1 MKLQGT
7 MSVRNNELY
16 IGGVNCKELREKYQT
31 PLYVF
36 DEELVRNN
44 CREYVKYF
52 KVNEKNNRV
61 AYAGKA
67 FLPMYMCQL
76 INEEGLYLDVVSGGE
91 LYTAYKSEF
100 PMEKILFHGNNK
112 TVEEVK
118 MGVELGVGR
127 FVVDNYYELNLL
139 EKICEEKNKKQQ
151 IYFRITP
158 GIEAHTHDYIKTG
171 QIDSKFGFTLSN
183 GDLHSA
189 LENLKN
195 YKNIELVGIHAHIG
209 SQIFDVQPYLDEVKI
224 MMNLVKEIRATY
236 GINIKE
242 VDLGGGVGVYYT
254 EKDKPRT
261 IQEFCESIISTAE
274 QVCEE
279 IDMEVPTL
287 IIEPGRSIVANGGST
302 IYTVG
307 SIKDIKDVRTY
318 VSVDGGMT
326 DNIRPSLY
334 QAGYECAIANKME
347 EGSQKQV
354 TIAGKCCESG
364 DILITDADVMDIETG
379 DILIMSSTGAY
390 GYSMA
395 SNYNKIMKPAVVSV
409 INGES
414 KLICK
419 RETYEDLLRLEIL
432 NK

>member
-7 MSVRNNELY
+7 MSVKGNELY
-16 IGGVNCKELREKYQT
+16 IGGVGCKELRDKYKT

-44 CREYVKYF
+44 CKEYIKHF
-52 KVNEKNNRV
+52 KVNENKNRV

-67 FLPMYMCQL
+67 FLPIYMCKL
-76 INEEGLYLDVVSGGE
+76 IAEEGLYLDVVSGGE
-91 LYTAYKSEF
+91 LFTVYKSGF
-100 PMEKILFHGNNK
+100 PMEKVLFHGNNK
-112 TVEEVK
+112 TIDEIE
-118 MGVELGVGR
+118 MGVSLGVGR
-127 FVVDNYYELNLL
+127 FVVDNYYELELL
-139 EKICEEKNKKQQ
+139 QSICEQKNKIQS

-171 QIDSKFGFTLSN
+171 QIDSKFGFALSN
-183 GDLHSA
+183 GDLQDA
-189 LENLKN
+189 LENIKK
-195 YKNIELVGIHAHIG
+195 YENINLVGLHAHIG
-209 SQIFDVQPYLDEVKI
+209 SQIFDVAPYLDEVEI
-224 MMNLVKEIRATY
+224 MMNLVKEIKQQHD
-236 GINIKE
+236 INIEE

-254 EKDKPRT
+254 ESDEPKT
-261 IQEFCESIISTAE
+261 IKEFCSEIIKKVDD
-274 QVCEE
+274 VCKD
-279 IDMEVPTL
+279 INISVPIL

-334 QAGYECAIANKME
+334 QAGYECSIANKM
-347 EGSQKQV
+347 GIDKNNKV

-364 DILITDADVMDIETG
+364 DILITDVDVMDIESG

-390 GYSMA
+390 GYSMS
-395 SNYNKIMKPAVVSV
+395 SNYNKIIKPAVVSV
-409 INGES
+409 KDGKS

-419 RETYEDLLRLEIL
+419 RESFEDLLRLEIAD
-432 NK
+432 

>member
-7 MSVRNNELY
+7 MSVKGNELY
-16 IGGVNCKELREKYQT
+16 IGGVGCKELRDKYKT

-44 CREYVKYF
+44 CKEYIKHF
-52 KVNEKNNRV
+52 KVNENKNRV

-67 FLPMYMCQL
+67 FLPIYMCKL
-76 INEEGLYLDVVSGGE
+76 IAEEGLYLDVVSGGE
-91 LYTAYKSEF
+91 LFTVYKSGF
-100 PMEKILFHGNNK
+100 PMEKVLFHGNNK
-112 TVEEVK
+112 TIDEIE
-118 MGVELGVGR
+118 MGVSLGVGR
-127 FVVDNYYELNLL
+127 FVVDNYYELELL
-139 EKICEEKNKKQQ
+139 QSICEQKNKIQS

-158 GIEAHTHDYIKTG
+158 GIEAHTHDYIQTG
-171 QIDSKFGFTLSN
+171 QIDSKFGFALSN
-183 GDLHSA
+183 GDLQDA
-189 LENLKN
+189 LENIKK
-195 YKNIELVGIHAHIG
+195 YENINLVGLHAHIG
-209 SQIFDVQPYLDEVKI
+209 SQIFDVAPYLDEVEI
-224 MMNLVKEIRATY
+224 MMNLVKEIKQQHD
-236 GINIKE
+236 INIEE

-254 EKDKPRT
+254 ESDEPKT
-261 IQEFCESIISTAE
+261 IKEFCSEIIKKVDD
-274 QVCEE
+274 VCKD
-279 IDMEVPTL
+279 INISVPIL

-334 QAGYECAIANKME
+334 QAGYECSIANKM
-347 EGSQKQV
+347 GIDKNNKV

-364 DILITDADVMDIETG
+364 DILITDVDVMDIESG

-390 GYSMA
+390 GYSMS
-395 SNYNKIMKPAVVSV
+395 SNYNKIIKPAVVSV
-409 INGES
+409 KDGKS

-419 RETYEDLLRLEIL
+419 RESFEDLLRLEIAD
-432 NK
+432 

>member
-7 MSVRNNELY
+7 MSVKGNELY
-16 IGGVNCKELREKYQT
+16 IGGVGCKELREKYKT

-44 CREYVKYF
+44 CKEYIKHF
-52 KVNEKNNRV
+52 KVHENKNRV

-67 FLPMYMCQL
+67 FLPIYMCKL
-76 INEEGLYLDVVSGGE
+76 IDEEGLYLDVVSGGE
-91 LYTAYKSEF
+91 LFTAYKSGF
-100 PMEKILFHGNNK
+100 PMEKVLFHGNNK
-112 TVEEVK
+112 TIDEIE
-118 MGVELGVGR
+118 MGVNLGVGR
-127 FVVDNYYELNLL
+127 FVVDNYYELELL
-139 EKICEEKNKKQQ
+139 QKICNEKSKIQS

-171 QIDSKFGFTLSN
+171 QIDSKFGFALSN
-183 GDLHSA
+183 GDLQDA
-189 LENLKN
+189 LENIKK
-195 YKNIELVGIHAHIG
+195 YENINLVGLHAHIG
-209 SQIFDVQPYLDEVKI
+209 SQIFDVEPYLGEVEI
-224 MMNLVKEIRATY
+224 MMNLVKEIKQQHN
-236 GINIKE
+236 INIEE

-254 EKDKPRT
+254 ESDEPKT
-261 IQEFCESIISTAE
+261 IKEFCSSIIQKVEDVCKDINISTP
-274 QVCEE
+274 
-279 IDMEVPTL
+279 IL
-287 IIEPGRSIVANGGST
+287 IIEPGRSIVANAGST

-334 QAGYECAIANKME
+334 QAGYECSIANKM
-347 EGSQKQV
+347 GIDKNNKV

-364 DILITDADVMDIETG
+364 DILITDVDVMDIESG

-390 GYSMA
+390 GYSMS
-395 SNYNKIMKPAVVSV
+395 SNYNKIIKPAVVSV
-409 INGES
+409 KDGKS

-419 RETYEDLLRLEIL
+419 RESFEDLLRLEIAD
-432 NK
+432 

>member
-1 MKLQGT
+1 MKVQGT
-7 MSVRNNELY
+7 MSIKENQLY
-16 IGGVNCKELREKYQT
+16 IGGVSCEELREKYQT
-31 PLYVF
+31 PLYIF

-44 CREYVKYF
+44 CREYTKHF
-52 KVNEKNNRV
+52 KVNESNNRV

-67 FLPMYMCQL
+67 FLPMYMCKL

-91 LYTAYKSEF
+91 LYTAHKVDF
-100 PMEKILFHGNNK
+100 PMERILFHGNNK
-112 TVEEVK
+112 TIEEII
-118 MGVELGVGR
+118 MGVEFGVGR
-127 FVVDNYYELNLL
+127 FVVDNYYELDLL
-139 EKICEEKNKKQQ
+139 ERICEERNTKQS

-189 LENLKN
+189 IENMKN

-209 SQIFDVQPYLDEVKI
+209 SQIFDVEPYLDEVKI
-224 MMNLVKEIRATY
+224 MMNLVKEIKETY
-236 GINIKE
+236 NIEIKE

-254 EKDKPRT
+254 EKDEPKT
-261 IQEFCESIISTAE
+261 IKQFCEAIIKKSSE
-274 QVCEE
+274 VCNKIG
-279 IDMEVPTL
+279 IDVPTL
-287 IIEPGRSIVANGGST
+287 IIEPGRSIVANAGST

-334 QAGYECAIANKME
+334 QAGYECAIANKMGE
-347 EGSQKQV
+347 EKNNQV

-364 DILITDADVMDIETG
+364 DILITDADIMNIESG

-390 GYSMA
+390 GYSMS
-395 SNYNKIMKPAVVSV
+395 SNYNKITKPAVVSV
-409 INGES
+409 QNGEA
-414 KLICK
+414 KLICQ
-419 RETYEDLLRLEIL
+419 RQSYEELLSLEL
-432 NK
+432 

>member
-7 MSVRNNELY
+7 MSVIDNELY
-16 IGGVNCKELREKYQT
+16 IGGVSCKKLRQKYQT

-44 CREYVKYF
+44 CREYIKYF

-67 FLPMYMCQL
+67 FLPMYMCKL
-76 INEEGLYLDVVSGGE
+76 INEESLYLDVVSGGE
-91 LYTAYKSEF
+91 LYTAYKANF

-112 TVEEVK
+112 TVEEVQ
-118 MGVELGVGR
+118 MGIDLGVGR
-127 FVVDNYYELNLL
+127 FVVDNYYELDLL
-139 EKICEEKNKKQQ
+139 ERICEEKNTKQAV
-151 IYFRITP
+151 YFRITP
-158 GIEAHTHDYIKTG
+158 GIEAHTHDYIQTG

-183 GDLHSA
+183 GDLHNA
-189 LENLKN
+189 LENLKS

-209 SQIFDVQPYLDEVKI
+209 SQIFDVEPYLDEVTI
-224 MMNLVKEIRATY
+224 MMNLVKKIRDIH
-236 GINIKE
+236 GIDIKE

-254 EKDKPRT
+254 EQDEPRT
-261 IQEFCESIISTAE
+261 IKEFCEEIIGKSE
-274 QVCEE
+274 QVCKE
-279 IDMEVPTL
+279 IGIEVPTL

-334 QAGYECAIANKME
+334 QAGYECSIANKMGKE
-347 EGSQKQV
+347 KKNQV

-364 DILITDADVMDIETG
+364 DILITDANVMDIESG
-379 DILIMSSTGAY
+379 DIVIMASTGAY

-395 SNYNKIMKPAVVSV
+395 SNYNKITKPAVVSV
-409 INGES
+409 KNGES
-414 KLICK
+414 KLICR
-419 RETYEDLLRLEIL
+419 RERYEDLLKLEL
-432 NK
+432 

>member
-7 MSVRNNELY
+7 MSVKGNELY
-16 IGGVNCKELREKYQT
+16 IGGVGCKELREKYKT

-44 CREYVKYF
+44 CKEYIKHF
-52 KVNEKNNRV
+52 KVNENKNRV

-67 FLPMYMCQL
+67 FLPIYMCKL
-76 INEEGLYLDVVSGGE
+76 IDEEGLYLDVVSGGE
-91 LYTAYKSEF
+91 LFTAHKSGF
-100 PMEKILFHGNNK
+100 PMEKVLFHGNNK
-112 TVEEVK
+112 TIDEIE
-118 MGVELGVGR
+118 MGVDFGVGR
-127 FVVDNYYELNLL
+127 FVVDNYYELELL
-139 EKICEEKNKKQQ
+139 QSICEQKNKIQS

-171 QIDSKFGFTLSN
+171 QIDSKFGFALSN
-183 GDLHSA
+183 GDLQEA
-189 LENLKN
+189 LENIKK
-195 YKNIELVGIHAHIG
+195 YKNINLVGLHAHIG
-209 SQIFDVQPYLDEVKI
+209 SQIFDVEPYLDEVEI
-224 MMNLVKEIRATY
+224 MMNLVKEIKQQHN
-236 GINIKE
+236 INIEE

-254 EKDKPRT
+254 ESDEPKT
-261 IQEFCESIISTAE
+261 IKEFCSAIIKKVE
-274 QVCEE
+274 DVCKA
-279 IDMEVPTL
+279 INIGVPIL

-307 SIKDIKDVRTY
+307 SIKDIKDIRTY

-334 QAGYECAIANKME
+334 QAGYECSIANKM
-347 EGSQKQV
+347 GIDKNNKV

-364 DILITDADVMDIETG
+364 DILITDVDVMDIESG

-390 GYSMA
+390 GYSMS
-395 SNYNKIMKPAVVSV
+395 SNYNKIIKPAVVSV
-409 INGES
+409 KDGKS

-419 RETYEDLLRLEIL
+419 RESFEDLLRLEIAD
-432 NK
+432 

>member
-7 MSVRNNELY
+7 MSVIDNQLY
-16 IGGVNCKELREKYQT
+16 IGGVSCKELKEKYQT

-44 CREYVKYF
+44 CREYIKHF
-52 KVNEKNNRV
+52 KVNENNNRV

-67 FLPMYMCQL
+67 FLTMYMCKL

-91 LYTAYKSEF
+91 LYTANKVNF
-100 PMEKILFHGNNK
+100 PMDKILFHGNNK
-112 TVEEVK
+112 TVEEIE

-127 FVVDNYYELNLL
+127 FVVDNYYELDLL
-139 EKICEEKNKKQQ
+139 ERICEQKNKKQAV
-151 IYFRITP
+151 YFRITP
-158 GIEAHTHDYIKTG
+158 GIEAHTHNYIQTG
-171 QIDSKFGFTLSN
+171 QIDSKFGFALSN
-183 GDLHSA
+183 RALHDVVESI
-189 LENLKN
+189 KN

-209 SQIFDVQPYLDEVKI
+209 SQIFDVEPYLDEVKI
-224 MMNLVKEIRATY
+224 MMNLVKEIKDKY
-236 GINIKE
+236 DIDIKE

-254 EKDKPRT
+254 QEDEPKT
-261 IQEFCESIISTAE
+261 IKEFCEQIIETTE
-274 QVCEE
+274 QVCKE
-279 IDMEVPTL
+279 IGIEVPTL

-334 QAGYECAIANKME
+334 QAGYECAIANKM
-347 EGSQKQV
+347 GKDRKNQV

-364 DILITDADVMDIETG
+364 DILITDVDIMDIETE
-379 DILIMSSTGAY
+379 DILVIASTGAY

-395 SNYNKIMKPAVVSV
+395 SNYNKITKPAVVSV
-409 INGES
+409 KNGES

-419 RETYEDLLRLEIL
+419 RQSYEDLLELELI
-432 NK
+432 

>member
-7 MSVRNNELY
+7 MSIEEGQLY
-16 IGGVNCKELREKYQT
+16 VGGVSCEELREEYQT
-31 PLYVF
+31 PLYIF

-44 CREYVKYF
+44 CREYKEYF
-52 KVNEKNNRV
+52 KVEERKNRI

-67 FLPMYMCQL
+67 FLPIYMCNL
-76 INEEGLYLDVVSGGE
+76 INQEGLYLDVVSGGE
-91 LYTAYKSEF
+91 LYTANKSNF

-112 TVEEVK
+112 TIEEIE
-118 MGVELGVGR
+118 MGVNLGVGR
-127 FVVDNYYELNLL
+127 FVVDNYYELDLL
-139 EKICEEKNKKQQ
+139 EKICEERNKKQS

-183 GDLHSA
+183 GDLHNA
-189 LENLKN
+189 LEHIKN

-209 SQIFDVQPYLDEVKI
+209 SQIFDVEPFLDEVEI
-224 MMNLVKEIRATY
+224 MMNLVKDIRENY
-236 GINIKE
+236 DINIKE

-254 EKDKPRT
+254 EKDEPKT
-261 IQEFCESIISTAE
+261 IKEFCEAIIAK
-274 QVCEE
+274 CDKICKE
-279 IDMEVPTL
+279 INIEVPIL
-287 IIEPGRSIVANGGST
+287 IIEPGRSIVANAGST

-334 QAGYECAIANKME
+334 QAGYECAIANKMGQE
-347 EGSQKQV
+347 KNNQV

-364 DILITDADVMDIETG
+364 DILITDADIMDIESG

-390 GYSMA
+390 GYSMS
-395 SNYNKIMKPAVVSV
+395 SNYNKIIKPAVVSV
-409 INGES
+409 QSGEA

-419 RETYEDLLRLEIL
+419 RQSYEELLSLEL
-432 NK
+432 L

>member
-7 MSVRNNELY
+7 MSIRENQLY
-16 IGGVNCKELREKYQT
+16 IGGVSCEELKEKYQT
-31 PLYVF
+31 PLYIF

-44 CREYVKYF
+44 CREYVDNF
-52 KVNEKNNRV
+52 KVSESGNRV

-67 FLPMYMCQL
+67 FLPMHMCNL

-91 LYTAYKSEF
+91 LYTAHKVDF
-100 PMEKILFHGNNK
+100 PMERILFHGNNK
-112 TVEEVK
+112 TIEEII
-118 MGVELGVGR
+118 MGVEFGVGR
-127 FVVDNYYELNLL
+127 FVVDNYYELDIL
-139 EKICEEKNKKQQ
+139 EKICEERNTKQL

-189 LENLKN
+189 IENMKN

-209 SQIFDVQPYLDEVKI
+209 SQIFDVEPYLDEVKI
-224 MMNLVKEIRATY
+224 MMNLVKEIKETY
-236 GINIKE
+236 NIDIKE

-254 EKDKPRT
+254 EKDEPKT
-261 IQEFCESIISTAE
+261 IQQFCEAIIVKSNE
-274 QVCEE
+274 VCKE
-279 IDMEVPTL
+279 IGIDTPIL
-287 IIEPGRSIVANGGST
+287 IIEPGRSIVANAGST

-307 SIKDIKDVRTY
+307 SIKDIKDIRTY

-334 QAGYECAIANKME
+334 QAGYECAIANKMGQE
-347 EGSQKQV
+347 KNNQV

-364 DILITDADVMDIETG
+364 DILITDADIMDIESG
-379 DILIMSSTGAY
+379 DVLIMSSTGAY
-390 GYSMA
+390 GYSMS
-395 SNYNKIMKPAVVSV
+395 SNYNKITKPAVVFV
-409 INGES
+409 QNGEV

-419 RETYEDLLRLEIL
+419 RQSYEELLNLEL
-432 NK
+432 

>member
-7 MSVRNNELY
+7 MSVKGNELY
-16 IGGVNCKELREKYQT
+16 IGGVGCKELRETYKT

-44 CREYVKYF
+44 CKEYIKHF
-52 KVNEKNNRV
+52 KVNENKNRV

-67 FLPMYMCQL
+67 FLPMYMCKL
-76 INEEGLYLDVVSGGE
+76 ISEEGLYLDVVSGGE
-91 LYTAYKSEF
+91 LFTAYKSGF
-100 PMEKILFHGNNK
+100 PMEKVLFHGNNK
-112 TVEEVK
+112 TIDEIE
-118 MGVELGVGR
+118 MGVDVGVGR
-127 FVVDNYYELNLL
+127 FVVDNYYELELL
-139 EKICEEKNKKQQ
+139 QNICEQKGKIQS

-171 QIDSKFGFTLSN
+171 QIDSKFGFALSN
-183 GDLHSA
+183 GDLQDA
-189 LENLKN
+189 LENIKK
-195 YKNIELVGIHAHIG
+195 YENINLVGLHAHIG
-209 SQIFDVQPYLDEVKI
+209 SQIFDVEPYLDEVEI
-224 MMNLVKEIRATY
+224 MMNLVKEIKQQHN
-236 GINIKE
+236 INIEE

-254 EKDKPRT
+254 ERDEPKT
-261 IQEFCESIISTAE
+261 IKEFCSSIIE
-274 QVCEE
+274 KVEDVCKDIN
-279 IDMEVPTL
+279 IDVPIL

-334 QAGYECAIANKME
+334 QAGYECSIANKMGIE
-347 EGSQKQV
+347 KNNKV

-364 DILITDADVMDIETG
+364 DILITDVDVMDIESG

-390 GYSMA
+390 GYSMS
-395 SNYNKIMKPAVVSV
+395 SNYNKIIKPAVVSV
-409 INGES
+409 KDGKSE
-414 KLICK
+414 LICK
-419 RETYEDLLRLEIL
+419 RESFEDLLRLEIA
-432 NK
+432 N